1 MLPEKLFRIF
11 RVYLRRPYSHDDS
24 RIELFAAHVADVCLH
39 SYSRVYQ
46 PNAVSKWV
54 LQTVQFNGTEIK

>member
-39 SYSRVYQ
+39 SYSRISAERSQ
-46 PNAVSKWV
+46 
-54 LQTVQFNGTEIK
+54 